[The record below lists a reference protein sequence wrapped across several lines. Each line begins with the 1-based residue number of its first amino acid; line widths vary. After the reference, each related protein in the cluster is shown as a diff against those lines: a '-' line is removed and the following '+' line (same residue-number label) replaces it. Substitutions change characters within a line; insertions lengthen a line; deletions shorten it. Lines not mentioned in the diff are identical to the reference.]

1 MKILSADF
9 IKTNKGYNVAM
20 CMLSDE
26 GASKIK
32 YMEVFETESKLED
45 IAELIINK
53 FEVLNCDYV
62 TIDRLG
68 IKISSILKDKLGY
81 KVRVYNTCYIE
92 ESQMV
97 HMLSKSE
104 ILKEFGLELKYC
116 ILNNGKLKLHRKEY
130 TDFEYLMVKTTGIA
144 NKLLNEITE
153 GLINNKVPLG
163 DINITVNSNTNVLI
177 EDLAKEIS
185 RMVSNVYKEIAN
197 DNCDKFKDNKNDI
210 TNKLNDVLKRL
221 TIKESH
227 KLSMKRVIE
236 DNLHYYLQIE
246 RFDLCELSKK
256 ELKNINAENEFIYD
270 LIVDIEEIKNM
281 IDEI

>member
-1 MKILSADF
+1 
-9 IKTNKGYNVAM
+9 
-20 CMLSDE
+20 
-26 GASKIK
+26 
-32 YMEVFETESKLED
+32 
-45 IAELIINK
+45 
-53 FEVLNCDYV
+53 
-62 TIDRLG
+62 
-68 IKISSILKDKLGY
+68 
-81 KVRVYNTCYIE
+81 
-92 ESQMV
+92 
-97 HMLSKSE
+97 
-104 ILKEFGLELKYC
+104 
-116 ILNNGKLKLHRKEY
+116 
-130 TDFEYLMVKTTGIA
+130 MVKTTGIA